1 MTQNS
6 VTIVIPTFNR
16 ATMLKRCIESAL
28 AQTQACE
35 IIVVDHGSSD
45 NTPAVAASFG
55 NRIRY
60 LRSERD
66 YGVHFCWLD
75 GIIHAQGEYIHLNFD
90 DDYIEPT
97 YIEKCMKLMG
107 TSVGLVF
114 SKVALRDENTGVI
127 EAILFDKFGPT
138 GLYSSAKFMEKQI
151 GGLVSP
157 GATLIRRGDILNAL
171 FIGKVPFARAE
182 YRGVGPDW
190 LMTAMTTM
198 NYPKIGFINESLAVF
213 SSHVGSITTS
223 ALQDKKKKKALR
235 RAYQESRRFY
245 ALLWLAK
252 NLHLDFLADL
262 TLFIMKIKAGIFSR
276 IRYRIRRIFNPQSLK

>member
-16 ATMLKRCIESAL
+16 AAMLQRCIESAL

-45 NTPAVAASFG
+45 NTPSVAASFG

-75 GIIHAQGEYIHLNFD
+75 GIIHAQGEYIHFNFD

-107 TSVGLVF
+107 KDVGLVF
-114 SKVALRDENTGVI
+114 SKVALRDENSGVI
-127 EAILFDKFGPT
+127 EAMLFDKFGPT
-138 GLYSSAKFMEKQI
+138 GIYSSAVFMEKQI
-151 GGLVSP
+151 RGLVSP
-157 GATLIRRGDILNAL
+157 GATLIRKTDILNAL
-171 FIGKVPFARAE
+171 YVGRVPFARYE
-182 YRGVGPDW
+182 YRG
-190 LMTAMTTM
+190 
-198 NYPKIGFINESLAVF
+198 
-213 SSHVGSITTS
+213 
-223 ALQDKKKKKALR
+223 
-235 RAYQESRRFY
+235 
-245 ALLWLAK
+245 
-252 NLHLDFLADL
+252 
-262 TLFIMKIKAGIFSR
+262 
-276 IRYRIRRIFNPQSLK
+276 